1 MNRLRERLHRFLA
14 GCDRFTT
21 GILLSVVLGL
31 VVPCNGAAAEVFD
44 YLTNAAIILLFYLY
58 GVKLSRKSVIDGILN
73 WRLQTLVFFF
83 TFIFFPVIVPL
94 LRPLLEPLTGAAL
107 FMGLAYVACLPST
120 VQSSIAFTSVAGG
133 NVPAAVCSASVSSL
147 LGVFLTPL
155 LVGILFSTGTS
166 HVDVGMDTILKICY
180 QILLPFVLGQLS
192 QRWLQHFVRSRK
204 ELIRW
209 NDQGTIWLV
218 VYTSFSGATVAGY
231 WQQLD
236 ALHLGGLVL
245 ASLVLLV
252 LAQLGAY
259 SACRLLKFNRA
270 DRIAIIFCGSKKS
283 LAVGAPMMLA
293 IFGYLDNNLLL
304 PLMVF
309 HQVQLMVCAWLARR
323 WQLPDADS
331 GGY

>member
-1 MNRLRERLHRFLA
+1 MNRLRERLHRFLSRQ
-14 GCDRFTT
+14 DRFTT

-31 VVPCNGAAAEVFD
+31 AVPCSGSGAVLFD

-58 GVKLSRKSVIDGILN
+58 GVKLSRKSVVEGLLN
-73 WRLQTLVFFF
+73 WRLQALVFLF
-83 TFIFFPVIVPL
+83 TFVFFPVATPL
-94 LRPLLEPLTGAAL
+94 LRPLLEPLTGAGL
-107 FMGLAYVACLPST
+107 FMGLVYVACLPST

-155 LVGILFSTGTS
+155 LVGILFATETT
-166 HVDVGMDTILKICY
+166 HADVGVDTILKICY

-192 QRWLQHFVRSRK
+192 QGRLQNFVRNRK

-218 VYTSFSGATVAGY
+218 VYTSFSGATTAGY
-231 WQQLD
+231 WRQLD

-245 ASLVLLV
+245 ASLVLLL

-259 SACRLLKFNRA
+259 GACRLLHFNRA

-293 IFGYLDNNLLL
+293 IFGQLDNNLLL

-323 WQLPDADS
+323 WQMPNADS